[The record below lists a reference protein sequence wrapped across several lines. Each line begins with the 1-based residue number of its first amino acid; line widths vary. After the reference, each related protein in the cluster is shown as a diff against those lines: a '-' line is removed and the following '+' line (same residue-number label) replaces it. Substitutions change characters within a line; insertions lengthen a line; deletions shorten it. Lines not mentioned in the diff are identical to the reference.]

1 MIGFRSTA
9 TAAKQTQRK
18 TVQLTKKCEEHD
30 KALYTSKQDARR
42 ALVGQLASKSV
53 RVYACDEH
61 PGQFHVT
68 KDWKHKRKVTTGQ
81 NG

>member
-1 MIGFRSTA
+1 
-9 TAAKQTQRK
+9 
-18 TVQLTKKCEEHD
+18 LTKKCEEHD
-30 KALYTSKQDARR
+30 KTLYSSKKDARK

-53 RVYACDEH
+53 RAYPCDQN

-68 KDWKHKRKVTTGQ
+68 KDWKHKRKVTTSL